1 MKNFVLI
8 LFKGLRTEIDSV
20 NVICS
25 KEVGGVSE
33 ESNVTNSDKYAK
45 EFQNVFNSISVM
57 ELDRDSRQTE
67 IDFVNQMDVYRKRPR
82 QWASNI
88 PAIPTKWVHMN
99 EGCAKQREYRSR
111 LCMKKS
117 NSGI

>member
-1 MKNFVLI
+1 ML
-8 LFKGLRTEIDSV
+8 
-20 NVICS
+20 
-25 KEVGGVSE
+25 
-33 ESNVTNSDKYAK
+33 SDKYAK

-57 ELDRDSRQTE
+57 EFDPKTE

-88 PAIPTKWVHMN
+88 PVIPTKWVHMN
-99 EGCAKQREYRSR
+99 EGCAKQHEYHSR

>member
-1 MKNFVLI
+1 MCCCNRPRGHVKNFVLI

-33 ESNVTNSDKYAK
+33 ESNVMNSDKYAK
-45 EFQNVFNSISVM
+45 EFQNLFNSISVM
-57 ELDRDSRQTE
+57 EFDPKME
-67 IDFVNQMDVYRKRPR
+67 IDFVNQMDLYRKRSR

-88 PAIPTKWVHMN
+88 PVIP
-99 EGCAKQREYRSR
+99 
-111 LCMKKS
+111 
-117 NSGI
+117 